1 MCKARSGQPS
11 DARSERAGR
20 DWTGDIA
27 QARSW
32 LRNDSQDLGRAVVAV
47 VKRDV
52 RAWMGAW
59 RLQLNG
65 SSGVS
70 MRQDWANADLHAP
83 REEKVGNR
91 D

>member
-1 MCKARSGQPS
+1 
-11 DARSERAGR
+11 
-20 DWTGDIA
+20 
-27 QARSW
+27 
-32 LRNDSQDLGRAVVAV
+32 VAV

-65 SSGVS
+65 SNVSGVS
-70 MRQDWANADLHAP
+70 MRQDWANADMHAP